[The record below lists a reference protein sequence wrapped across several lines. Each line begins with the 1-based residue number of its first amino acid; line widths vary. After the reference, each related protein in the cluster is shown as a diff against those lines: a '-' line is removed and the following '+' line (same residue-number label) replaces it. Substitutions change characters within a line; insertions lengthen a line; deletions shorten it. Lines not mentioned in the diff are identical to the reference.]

1 MHRGADA
8 ARNQRGALMMFVL
21 LAMLMVSVVTLGVLR
36 LVSGDITEGFGGLE
50 AVQAF
55 NIAEAGVH
63 YAIGR
68 LQTAGANTYTGGT
81 LTVTAGT
88 TPLGTATI
96 TVNCIDT
103 GNSPTVNKCSG
114 TYAGYRRIVSTSTL
128 PSSGASG
135 GPTRTIVA
143 IVYGVSSGGGAWP
156 FALCATGNIV
166 DTTNDPGTD
175 AATIFADL
183 GANGQVDMTPSGGTT
198 VTISGGAGYTGKLSY
213 GTSYSCGSG
222 CSAAGGYVNGGA
234 SQCQPPPLPTF
245 TPGATDLP
253 IAAGTTYT
261 IPATGG
267 SFRNVSLARNNG
279 SGFNPCGT
287 GLLEFTTLVIQTNPG
302 ATTVVQMNTLSM
314 DSCTRLEV
322 DGSGT
327 VDLRLGDPHAQG
339 LVTAGHMSGGAQPVH
354 FGVAAG
360 DLYAVP
366 KLLPAKQL
374 IVWIN
379 SDGTLPPPIPP
390 IGFSGLSCD
399 KTTSPL
405 PVISTC
411 AGFLQHGTGG
421 ATIVA
426 PNGPFQIDDDA
437 STCAAG
443 SGCSSPFHG
452 AILTQ
457 NLLLSDQVNFFS
469 DTGGVSGL
477 GTPTWSNFNQ
487 LRSWKDQ

>member
-81 LTVTAGT
+81 LTVTGGT

-103 GNSPTVNKCSG
+103 GNSPTVNTCSG
-114 TYAGYRRIVSTSTL
+114 SYAGYRRIVSTSTL

-213 GTSYSCGSG
+213 GTSYSCGAG
-222 CSAAGGYVNGGA
+222 CSAAGGHVNGGA
-234 SQCQPPPLPTF
+234 SQCQAPPLPTF
-245 TPGATDLP
+245 SPGATDLAV
-253 IAAGTTYT
+253 AAGTTYT

-267 SFRNVSLARNNG
+267 SFHNVSLARNNG

-379 SDGTLPPPIPP
+379 SDGTLPPPVPP
-390 IGFSGLSCD
+390 IGSSGLCCD
-399 KTTSPL
+399 NSSMAL
-405 PVISTC
+405 PVILTC
-411 AGFLQHGTGG
+411 AVFVASAYGG
-421 ATIVA
+421 ASIV
-426 PNGPFQIDDDA
+426 FE
-437 STCAAG
+437 
-443 SGCSSPFHG
+443 
-452 AILTQ
+452 
-457 NLLLSDQVNFFS
+457 
-469 DTGGVSGL
+469 TGR
-477 GTPTWSNFNQ
+477 PE
-487 LRSWKDQ
+487 